1 MSRVILAAV
10 LSLFAV
16 GCITPSVKSMN
27 IQRSGIRCTGD
38 TATTVSLDA
47 LANDAEVAAVKPK
60 VKEVAMAMQLF
71 LKDGKVADLT
81 LPEFTEALRKL
92 IPEEYRFL
100 LDIALAQLQ
109 GLTVDTQ
116 KIGAD
121 NIERVN
127 SLCVGVIRGCDLY
140 DIKYRPVTDVEKA
153 KVLIKEARTHGT
165 ITARFGVRMKKEMGV
180 K

>member
-1 MSRVILAAV
+1 MKRVLFVAV
-10 LSLFAV
+10 LLLSTV
-16 GCITPSVKSMN
+16 GCISPSVKSMN

-47 LANDAEVAAVKPK
+47 LANDAEVAAIKQK
-60 VKEVAMAMQLF
+60 IKEVALAVQLF
-71 LKDGKVADLT
+71 LKNGKVAELT
-81 LPEFTEALRKL
+81 LPEFTDELRKW
-92 IPEEYRFL
+92 IPEDYRFL

-109 GLTVDTQ
+109 GITVDTQ

-121 NIERVN
+121 NLERVN

-140 DIKYRPVTDVEKA
+140 DIKYRPVTDEEKA
-153 KVLIKEARTHGT
+153 RVLVAEVREHGT
-165 ITARFGVRMKKEMGV
+165 VTARFGARMKKEMGV